1 MEKRGLLA
9 ALPSSKTNQ
18 NRGSHDMTQARIIKR
33 YANRKL
39 YDTQHSRYVTL
50 EQISEMIRLGDDVK
64 IIDNKT
70 KEDLTSVT
78 LAQIIFE
85 EEKKQRSFL
94 SLQTMRDIIQ
104 NGGESFAQFV
114 SEAQRR
120 VTSILPRRKD
130 GDAAVAEAPVT
141 VDAPEAA
148 GQAGAESE
156 AVAQAGGVEGEPAET
171 RKRAREGLAAL
182 RELREWVEH
191 SQRTIDEWH
200 RRVDD
205 RIRHMVEGISPFAG
219 VQKDVKALA
228 ERMAALETKLDHL
241 AIEPEAH
248 DVPEMI
254 DAAHASAP
262 GTLPGARVDMA
273 PGSRNGIGSVGADG
287 SRAHDTEAQ

>member
-1 MEKRGLLA
+1 
-9 ALPSSKTNQ
+9 
-18 NRGSHDMTQARIIKR
+18 MTQARIIKR

-114 SEAQRR
+114 TEAQRR

-130 GDAAVAEAPVT
+130 GDAAEGHDEAAPAESHAASEAATVAAAAEGEAGEAP
-141 VDAPEAA
+141 
-148 GQAGAESE
+148 
-156 AVAQAGGVEGEPAET
+156 
-171 RKRAREGLAAL
+171 KRAREGLAAL
-182 RELREWVEH
+182 RELREWVEN
-191 SQRTIDEWH
+191 SQRTIDEWT

-219 VQKDVKALA
+219 VQKDIKALA
-228 ERMAALETKLDHL
+228 ERMAALESKLDHL
-241 AIEPEAH
+241 TVEPDAH
-248 DVPEMI
+248 EMHEI
-254 DAAHASAP
+254 LDAAHATGSGAVPTTLADLAAP
-262 GTLPGARVDMA
+262 GP
-273 PGSRNGIGSVGADG
+273 RNGTGSAIDG
-287 SRAHDTEAQ
+287 TRVRDTEAQ